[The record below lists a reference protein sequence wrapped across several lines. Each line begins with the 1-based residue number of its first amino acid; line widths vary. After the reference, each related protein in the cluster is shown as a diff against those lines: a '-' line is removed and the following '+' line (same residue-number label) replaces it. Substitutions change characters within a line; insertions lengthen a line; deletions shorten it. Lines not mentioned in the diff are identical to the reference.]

1 MKRFKAVAL
10 AAALAIPMA
19 AVPASAQRP
28 VVIGGGLV
36 NVQIGSIE
44 ILEGGIEIRE
54 VLENVTVGVGVAAQI
69 AANVCGVAVGVIA
82 QDLAKGSPVNCTND
96 LGDAFVD
103 ITQ

>member
-19 AVPASAQRP
+19 AVPANAQRP

-36 NVQIGSIE
+36 NVQIGSIDLLTGD
-44 ILEGGIEIRE
+44 IDIIDD
-54 VLENVTVGVGVAAQI
+54 VTVGIGVAAQI

-82 QDLAKGSPVNCTND
+82 QDLAQGSPVNCTND
-96 LGDAFVD
+96 IGDAFVD

>member
-1 MKRFKAVAL
+1 MMKQFKAAVC

-36 NVQIGSIE
+36 NVQVGSID
-44 ILEGGIEIRE
+44 
-54 VLENVTVGVGVAAQI
+54 VLTGNIDIIDDVTVGIGVAAQI
-69 AANVCGVAVGVIA
+69 AANVCGVAVGVLA
-82 QDLAKGSPVNCTND
+82 QDLAKGNDFSCEND
-96 LGDAFVD
+96 LGDAFVN